1 VETNESQLIDRARKG
16 DTEAFAALVAL
27 HERFVFNLALRTLG
41 NAEDAAD
48 IAQEALVR
56 AWLGLPTFRQQAQ
69 FRTWLY
75 RIVLNLCLN
84 RFPRLRRELNE
95 LTQDEMMDIPEPV
108 SAGLDPL
115 ASLELREQH
124 AFLHRE
130 IDRLPEQYRLLVS
143 LRYQNEL
150 SYDEIAGLVGLPVG
164 TVKTGLFRA
173 KARLREAL
181 SIREYENNP
190 CQQAHKEQ
198 LV

>member
-1 VETNESQLIDRARKG
+1 METNETQLIGKARQG

-27 HERFVFNLALRTLG
+27 HERFVYNLALRTLG

-48 IAQEALVR
+48 IAQDAFVR
-56 AWLGLPTFRQQAQ
+56 AWLGLPTFREQAQ

-84 RFPRLRRELNE
+84 RYPRLRRELNE
-95 LTQDEMMDIPEPV
+95 LTQDEMLDIPEPV
-108 SAGLDPL
+108 SSGLDPL
-115 ASLELREQH
+115 AHLELQEQH

-143 LRYQNEL
+143 LRYQNDL

-181 SIREYENNP
+181 LIGEYENHL
-190 CQQAHKEQ
+190 CQPAHKEQ
-198 LV
+198 LA